1 MDEAGDILYSPSPSS
16 TTLPWACHRL
26 KKERGQIQ
34 TCEHLGRLQ
43 AVYVSPKLELAMPKA
58 HVCGECVSL
67 ANHCQILMMQCPL
80 LFAIPTPGARTDG
93 QLGFPERRQLLPGSR

>member
-67 ANHCQILMMQCPL
+67 ANHCLPNFNDAVSSAVCHPAPRGQ
-80 LFAIPTPGARTDG
+80 DG
-93 QLGFPERRQLLPGSR
+93 WAAGLS

>member
-43 AVYVSPKLELAMPKA
+43 AVYVSPKLELAMRKSPR
-58 HVCGECVSL
+58 
-67 ANHCQILMMQCPL
+67 MQCPL
-80 LFAIPTPGARTDG
+80 LFAIPPPGARTDG

>member
-34 TCEHLGRLQ
+34 TCEHLGLLQ
-43 AVYVSPKLELAMPKA
+43 AVYVSPKLELAMRKSPRMWR
-58 HVCGECVSL
+58 VCLIGKSL
-67 ANHCQILMMQCPL
+67 SAK
-80 LFAIPTPGARTDG
+80 F
-93 QLGFPERRQLLPGSR
+93 